1 MEKEKTHPDQHAGE
15 KQGPLLMLLTE
26 SFNSLY
32 YKVLEERVKNE
43 AFLN

>member
-26 SFNSLY
+26 SFNSY